1 MWYSLAQPV
10 LLFATHVKEFIRR
23 DKAEIAAY
31 IHSVSFR
38 AVSPSQPTGTA
49 TSFKHLQ
56 GAPVAALWKKIC
68 SNMEREM
75 YFLEGKKTS
84 QTHPLTVISLEKTVL
99 CNMISLL
106 GKTIFRFNLKPG

>member
-38 AVSPSQPTGTA
+38 AVSPTCQ
-49 TSFKHLQ
+49 H
-56 GAPVAALWKKIC
+56 PV
-68 SNMEREM
+68 N
-75 YFLEGKKTS
+75 
-84 QTHPLTVISLEKTVL
+84 
-99 CNMISLL
+99 LL
-106 GKTIFRFNLKPG
+106 GRQPPLNIYKELQLLLCGRRSAATWNGKCIFLKEKKHPNTSSYCDLTGENCIMQYDITSW